1 MSVARA
7 LARLA
12 LALGA
17 LAVAGCEPAA
27 QWYEGPR
34 RPFAETAR
42 LCCRTSSPHTVDVQ
56 VRNAQIRIDRIDAR
70 WFDFDEAWA
79 ELLPGRHEVAYT
91 YVEGTGGFPLPVLPS
106 LTVKDK
112 LAFTALAGHSYLIRA
127 RREADKTYV
136 WIEDESTAQVIA
148 GVKPD

>member
-1 MSVARA
+1 VAHP

-17 LAVAGCEPAA
+17 LAISGCDQAA

-42 LCCRTSSPHTVDVQ
+42 LCCRTSNPHTVNVQ
-56 VRNAQIRIDRIDAR
+56 VMNSEIRIDRIDER

-79 ELLPGRHEVAYT
+79 DLLPGRHEVAYT
-91 YVEGTGGFPLPVLPS
+91 YVEGVGAYPLILPTFS
-106 LTVKDK
+106 VKDR
-112 LAFTALAGHSYLIRA
+112 LTFDALAGHSYLIRA

-136 WIEDESTAQVIA
+136 WIEDESTAVVVA
-148 GVKPD
+148 GIKPD